1 MKDAEFWKATAQART
16 RLAVLAFAVGLIA
29 GFVFAVIIGAAPVH
43 FDEAVM

>member
-29 GFVFAVIIGAAPVH
+29 GFALAVIVSAAPVH

>member
-1 MKDAEFWKATAQART
+1 MKDVDFWKATAQART

-29 GFVFAVIIGAAPVH
+29 GFIFAVVISAAPVH